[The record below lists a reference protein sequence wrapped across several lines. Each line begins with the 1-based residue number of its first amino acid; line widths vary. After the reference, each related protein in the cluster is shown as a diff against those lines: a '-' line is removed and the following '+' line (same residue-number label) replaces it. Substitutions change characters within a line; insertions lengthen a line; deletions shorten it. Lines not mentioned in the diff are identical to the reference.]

1 MEFRKSIFEQKEN
14 TKDAFD
20 ITNFTYNNWNDI
32 LESIFEEP
40 TIEDVGDVERIG
52 IKK

>member
-14 TKDAFD
+14 TKDVFD
-20 ITNFTYNNWNDI
+20 ITNFTYNNWDDI
-32 LESIFEEP
+32 LKLIFEEP
-40 TIEDVGDVERIG
+40 TIEDVGDVERMG